1 MVRPPPTAASLT
13 PVVPGAALPPA
24 AVSGAVPPP
33 AVPPIAVSLGAASPT
48 AAPPGG
54 PGTVALLTP
63 ATVNRGTAAS
73 SRLVYSC
80 AGRSRTSSTGPVSTI
95 SPSSITA
102 TRSAKSA
109 TTPMLWVTS
118 RTPVPESAASAR
130 SRSRISAWTVT
141 SSAVVGSSAI
151 SRLGEFAIAMAMTT
165 RCRCPPESWKGYEDA
180 RFSGSGIPT
189 RRSSPTASAAAS
201 RAETGRWLRTTSAIC
216 APIRVS
222 GSRAVAGSW
231 NTIDTVRP
239 RKPTRS
245 VSAAPTTSAPSTEAR
260 PDARAFPG
268 SSPIA
273 ASATVD
279 FPDPDSPT
287 SASVSPGRTYSDTPR
302 TAGTSP
308 VSVEKVTPRS
318 STSRMPLMPLVP
330 VVPLMP
336 APSRRTRP
344 AARPRPR

>member
-1 MVRPPPTAASLT
+1 M
-13 PVVPGAALPPA
+13 
-24 AVSGAVPPP
+24 
-33 AVPPIAVSLGAASPT
+33 
-48 AAPPGG
+48 
-54 PGTVALLTP
+54 
-63 ATVNRGTAAS
+63 
-73 SRLVYSC
+73 
-80 AGRSRTSSTGPVSTI
+80 
-95 SPSSITA
+95 
-102 TRSAKSA
+102 
-109 TTPMLWVTS
+109 
-118 RTPVPESAASAR
+118 PESAASAR

-151 SRLGEFAIAMAMTT
+151 RRLGEFAIAMAMTT
-165 RCRCPPESWKGYEDA
+165 RWRCPPESWKGYADA

-189 RRSSPTASAAAS
+189 RRSSPTASPAAS

-239 RKPTRS
+239 RKPARA
-245 VSAAPTTSAPSTEAR
+245 VSAEPTTSVPSTEAR
-260 PDARAFPG
+260 PDTRAVPG

-287 SASVSPGRTYSDTPR
+287 SASVSPGRTCSDTPR

-308 VSVEKVTPRS
+308 VSVENVTPRS
-318 STSRMPLMPLVP
+318 STSRMPPVLPVPLMPLVP
-330 VVPLMP
+330 VVPFMP